1 MRRSSPR
8 TGKLKKGARQS
19 YHGRARRR
27 ATRRATGRHA
37 PTPEE
42 ARDPQATAQAA
53 GLNYTTDTSPG
64 INRVG
69 PSKRPRYLR
78 PDGKPVR
85 DAATLSR
92 IKSLV
97 IPPAWTDV
105 WICTDPHGHL
115 QVTGRDA
122 RGRKQY
128 RYHPKWREV
137 RDENKYD
144 RMLAFGYALPQMRE
158 RVERDL
164 SLTGLPRPKVLAT
177 VVRLMEKTL
186 IRVGNPEYARDN
198 RSHGLT
204 TLQDSH
210 VRLNGSEVKFKFRG
224 KSGVEHD
231 IALSDRRLA
240 SIVRRC
246 RDLPGQDLFQYIDDE
261 GVRRDVKSTDVNEY
275 LRAIGGEPFT
285 SKDFRTWAGTVLA
298 AEALRVCGPC
308 RTKRELRK
316 SIVGVLDQVAGRL
329 GNTRAVC
336 RKSYVHP
343 AVLAA
348 FESSH
353 LARAFGRRAG
363 RGSRP
368 PAGLGEAEVAV
379 LRLLEGAGKLKEP
392 VSRSA

>member
-1 MRRSSPR
+1 
-8 TGKLKKGARQS
+8 
-19 YHGRARRR
+19 
-27 ATRRATGRHA
+27 
-37 PTPEE
+37 
-42 ARDPQATAQAA
+42 
-53 GLNYTTDTSPG
+53 
-64 INRVG
+64 
-69 PSKRPRYLR
+69 
-78 PDGKPVR
+78 VR
-85 DAATLSR
+85 DAATLGR
-92 IKSLV
+92 IRALV

-105 WICTDPHGHL
+105 WICLDPQGHL

-128 RYHPKWREV
+128 RYHPRWRKV
-137 RDENKYD
+137 RDENKYE
-144 RMLAFGYALPQMRE
+144 RLIAFGYALPAIRE

-164 SLTGLPRPKVLAT
+164 ALNSLPRPKVLAT
-177 VVRLMEKTL
+177 VVQLMEKTL

-198 RSHGLT
+198 QSHGLT
-204 TLQDSH
+204 TLRDSH
-210 VRLNGSEVKFKFRG
+210 VQLNGSQVKFKFRG

-231 IALSDRRLA
+231 IALTDRRLA

-261 GVRRDVKSTDVNEY
+261 GVRRDVKSTDVNDY
-275 LRAIGGEPFT
+275 LREMTGEAFT

-298 AEALRVCGPC
+298 AEALRECGPC
-308 RTKRELRK
+308 RTKKELQK
-316 SIVGVLDQVAGRL
+316 AVVGVIDRVAERL

-336 RKSYVHP
+336 RKCYVHP

-348 FESSH
+348 FETGH

-379 LRLLEGAGKLKEP
+379 LRLLSG
-392 VSRSA
+392 VSRPSGSSGS